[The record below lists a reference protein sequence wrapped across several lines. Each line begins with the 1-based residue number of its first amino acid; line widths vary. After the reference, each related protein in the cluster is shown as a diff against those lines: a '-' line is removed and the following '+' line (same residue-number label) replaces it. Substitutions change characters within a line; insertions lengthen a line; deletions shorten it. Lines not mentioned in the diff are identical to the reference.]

1 MVIKPNAFVI
11 AAVLAALAT
20 PGVAVPA
27 FAKDNR
33 APAWDTCYALAVE
46 RGAGPHSGGG
56 SKELSQHKAFM
67 NQCLAGKIPFSAG
80 ATASAVRSR

>member
-1 MVIKPNAFVI
+1 MDIKPNAFVI

-20 PGVAVPA
+20 PGIAIPA

-33 APAWDTCYALAVE
+33 APDWGTCYALAVD

-67 NQCLAGKIPFSAG
+67 NQCLEGKIPLSG
-80 ATASAVRSR
+80 ATASAARSR